1 VNAQPRKPVPT
12 AAASMS
18 TSTAPMKNARKLTPP
33 PPKEPGVQYWQEVAR
48 LSLTLSDAQLVRARS
63 LAMWLW
69 ALREK
74 LIKARTIVIDVD
86 RMTFFFSEL
95 LARPFNE
102 EHHAAAEMWIVRGN
116 WQYKSPKTLTLD
128 DFWPTAEHLERHCG
142 EQVVTLKH
150 HQATLLRVTQE
161 ARRQGYSEG
170 CDAVRSQL
178 DTPPEGLDAE
188 RWLEERREQN
198 MRLLDA
204 VSAKADLIEDNRR
217 MKHELERYNRKVE
230 RLEAEL
236 DAFRSGAAAAPLTKA
251 AGDGGVR

>member
-1 VNAQPRKPVPT
+1 MNTQPRKSAPT
-12 AAASMS
+12 AAASMTN
-18 TSTAPMKNARKLTPP
+18 TSRKSGGQPTATQP
-33 PPKEPGVQYWQEVAR
+33 EPGVYYWQEVAR
-48 LSLTLSDAQLVRARS
+48 LSMTLSDAQVARART

-74 LIKARTIVIDVD
+74 LVKARNVVVEVD

-142 EQVVTLKH
+142 EQVVTLRH
-150 HQATLLRVTQE
+150 HHATLMRRTQE
-161 ARRQGYSEG
+161 ARREGYREG
-170 CDAVRSQL
+170 CDAVRAQL

-188 RWLEERREQN
+188 RWLEERREHN

-204 VSAKADLIEDNRR
+204 VSAKADLIEDNQR
-217 MKHELERYNRKVE
+217 MKHELERYSRKVQ

-236 DAFRSGAAAAPLTKA
+236 EVFRSGMATAPLPNV
-251 AGDGGVR
+251 AGEGGVR